1 MENEESA
8 SGRKCNWKN
17 KVSWILLCVVLF
29 LCLAI
34 VYRLC
39 CKDESTR
46 VLGESVK
53 HERASEDALTES
65 ESKLAMTQEKLN
77 NSIDMSAEKTN
88 NVEEL
93 EGRLKQREKEKNN
106 EVEELEGRLKQSEKK
121 KR

>member
-17 KVSWILLCVVLF
+17 KVPWILLCVGLF
-29 LCLAI
+29 LCLAL
-34 VYRLC
+34 VYKLC

-46 VLGESVK
+46 ILGESHK
-53 HERASEDALTES
+53 RERGLDDSLRES

-77 NSIDMSAEKTN
+77 NSIEMSAEKDN
-88 NVEEL
+88 KVEEL
-93 EGRLKQREKEKNN
+93 ER
-106 EVEELEGRLKQSEKK
+106 RLKQSEKK